1 MTELRRNTR
10 SVFFSK
16 RRIVHIVRSLPDGCR
31 AGAAGGK
38 GPRGEA
44 TGARSGNG
52 RGCGAE
58 SEAHR
63 GHDRRANAAGPRARR
78 TGERGTARG
87 AGQGRWAGAARAPTK
102 TGPHMRPRRRTE
114 SRKRCERPYSPSA
127 FFRAETRRRETGI
140 FSSTAFSVSSSVPPD
155 TDSISSTIDRFTR

>member
-1 MTELRRNTR
+1 MAFLTELRRNTR
-10 SVFFSK
+10 SDSLSQ

-38 GPRGEA
+38 GREARPPGRDRGGTDA
-44 TGARSGNG
+44 AAGPGARRVWARSEGG
-52 RGCGAE
+52 RCGAE
-58 SEAHR
+58 SETR
-63 GHDRRANAAGPRARR
+63 
-78 TGERGTARG
+78 RGTGRG
-87 AGQGRWAGAARAPTK
+87 EVRWAGAARAPTR

-114 SRKRCERPYSPSA
+114 SRRRCEKPYSPSA